1 MSFQRNVAFIW
12 QCLVLVDYYL
22 PFSKI
27 NLTGRYFFME
37 KNDFIFIQDQIGY
50 NFKNLDLLQ
59 QAFVRRSYS
68 KENGGEDNEVL
79 EFIGDK
85 VLDFIVVKLLAEKY
99 GYFLSE
105 CEDFDEDQDFD
116 GFVSEYH
123 ENKLTELKKKL
134 VEKKTLARRMDMLG
148 LAEYLIMGKGD
159 VNNRVY
165 EEDSVKE
172 DLFEAILGAVALD
185 SKWDISELQ
194 DVVDIML
201 APNSELTENA
211 DSDYIGLIQDWVCKK
226 NGTIPLYHFEKASYQ
241 STWYFTFHG
250 VSQTFNLLGDNRTN
264 KIQFYCLLKID
275 EQLPIF
281 RGFGASK
288 SEARKAACNVAYDYL
303 EEHDLTN
310 LIKIEIQNPNRQE
323 AINQLETLARRGYF
337 SIPAYKFY
345 QKYDQNGNPIWECKC
360 FIEEE
365 KRSFLSKASSK
376 REAKKSAAFKML
388 KYLLESDAR

>member
-1 MSFQRNVAFIW
+1 
-12 QCLVLVDYYL
+12 
-22 PFSKI
+22 
-27 NLTGRYFFME
+27 ME
-37 KNDFIFIQDQIGY
+37 KKDFIFIQDQIGY
-50 NFKNLDLLQ
+50 CFKNLDLLQ

-85 VLDFIVVKLLAEKY
+85 VLDLIVVKFLANKY

-105 CEDFDEDQDFD
+105 CEDFDKNSEFD
-116 GFVSEYH
+116 EFVTEYR

-148 LAEYLIMGKGD
+148 LDEYLIMGKGD
-159 VNNRVY
+159 VNNHVY

-185 SKWDISELQ
+185 SQWNISELE

-201 APNSELTENA
+201 APDSELVENTDA
-211 DSDYIGLIQDWVCKK
+211 DYVSLIQDWTCKR

-241 STWYFTFHG
+241 STWYFPFHG
-250 VSQTFNLLGDNRTN
+250 VSQTFNLLGDNQIH
-264 KIQFYCLLKID
+264 KILFYCLLKID
-275 EQLPIF
+275 EQLPVF
-281 RGFGASK
+281 RGFGISK

-303 EEHDLTN
+303 EKHNLTN
-310 LIKIEIQNPNRQE
+310 LMKDEIRNPNRQE

-337 SIPAYKFY
+337 SVPVYKFY

-360 FIEEE
+360 FIEE
-365 KRSFLSKASSK
+365 KNRSFLSKASSK
-376 REAKKSAAFKML
+376 KEAKKSSAFKML
-388 KYLLESDAR
+388 KYLVEKD